1 MAVRASEAG
10 PPPSVKQGPAPPMDA
25 LGVRLH
31 RAAGLRSGLCFTNA
45 AENTPPSSLV
55 RKDLVGLGKKKKFNT
70 VKPQGL
76 AGLGANSAITRGAPT
91 QAGWGPATPFYPL
104 PDKDATSFGTSRR
117 NRAASV
123 NCTRFHRL
131 LVRHKIDVGF

>member
-1 MAVRASEAG
+1 
-10 PPPSVKQGPAPPMDA
+10 MDA
-25 LGVRLH
+25 LGVRLR
-31 RAAGLRSGLCFTNA
+31 RAAGLRSSLCFTNA

-55 RKDLVGLGKKKKFNT
+55 RKDFVGLEKKKFNT

-91 QAGWGPATPFYPL
+91 RAGWGPATPYYPL